1 MMTIHDIAGFCPE
14 EAVWKLLADVSEC
27 LLNDGVG
34 NGLSPDTVT
43 IDGNTFMVNGTEE
56 AENTF
61 QAPEHKDGQ
70 PSDEKENV
78 WSLGA
83 TAYYAATGHVVF
95 GGHGGSYQKE
105 HPLVTLPALPKG
117 MQALTPLMQRCLCYL
132 GDISIGIQSNCEDRP
147 LFDLIESDSIEDR
160 FINCIGRGL
169 VGCRE
174 QIGKIHLTSPLSFR
188 HRRRCLAVACRGLTV
203 YCRALIAL

>member
-34 NGLSPDTVT
+34 NGLSPGVVT

-117 MQALTPLMQRCLCYL
+117 MQALTPLMQRCLCYDANERIGLKALNDLARKGFEECGKL
-132 GDISIGIQSNCEDRP
+132 GRT
-147 LFDLIESDSIEDR
+147 F
-160 FINCIGRGL
+160 RGKR
-169 VGCRE
+169 RE
-174 QIGKIHLTSPLSFR
+174 ERGE
-188 HRRRCLAVACRGLTV
+188 RRENSAFPIKEERGEKWPEEM
-203 YCRALIAL
+203 RAAGFALNDK